1 MNALNLV
8 PILPKAAWDLKSF
21 FDNAKDYGQ
30 LAGGS
35 FLSLMGLVAVIWGG
49 TLLLKKLMSQ
59 QSNESWLKII
69 GLIIIGG
76 AIMATGIT
84 LITTI
89 AAGGQTTIE
98 DLGGGVVLL
107 SSLLG

>member
-8 PILPKAAWDLKSF
+8 PILPQAAWDLKSF
-21 FDNAKDYGQ
+21 FDGAKEYGT
-30 LAGGS
+30 LVGGS
-35 FLSLMGLVAVIWGG
+35 FLALIGLAAVIWGG

-59 QSNESWLKII
+59 QSQESWLKII

-76 AIMATGIT
+76 AIMTGSIGLLT
-84 LITTI
+84 KI
-89 AAGGQTTIE
+89 AGGGQTTIE
-98 DLGGGVVLL
+98 ELGGGVVLL